1 MLFIIFVSKK
11 NTMAQEILNQ
21 LAEGSA
27 IFNDVIAFIE
37 SKYTHTPTAFKNGA
51 QENAADQNQGSA
63 KVLAFGKLENLSVED
78 TLKLFAE
85 HYQSVLDTPE
95 GTDHQNIRQ
104 FMANGWEGVSFDG
117 TALTAK

>member
-1 MLFIIFVSKK
+1 MKIRE
-11 NTMAQEILNQ
+11 MAQEILNQ

-27 IFNDVIAFIE
+27 VFNDVITFIE
-37 SKYTHTPTAFKNGA
+37 SKYSHTPTAFKNGA

-63 KVLAFGKLENLSVED
+63 KVLAFGQIENLSVED
-78 TLKLFAE
+78 TLRLFAE

-104 FMANGWEGVSFDG
+104 FMANGWEGVSFEG
-117 TALTAK
+117 EVLTAK

>member
-1 MLFIIFVSKK
+1 
-11 NTMAQEILNQ
+11 MAQEILNQ

-27 IFNDVIAFIE
+27 VFNDVIAFIE